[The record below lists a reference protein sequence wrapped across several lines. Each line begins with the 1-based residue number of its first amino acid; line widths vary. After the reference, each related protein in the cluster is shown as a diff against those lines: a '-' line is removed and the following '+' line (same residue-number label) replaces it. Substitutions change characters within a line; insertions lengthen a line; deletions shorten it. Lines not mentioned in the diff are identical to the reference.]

1 MARVGCTLFPL
12 KSNIMTPFEVV
23 VDFDTEDE
31 DDSATGGVDAGPSVV
46 AVVFLP
52 SETTMLDTGGG
63 IT

>member
-1 MARVGCTLFPL
+1 
-12 KSNIMTPFEVV
+12 MTPFEVV